1 MTQETQT
8 SHRRSSAWRH
18 FPILAAAVIVV
29 LLALYFMVSS
39 SAFLKAFVVPR
50 VGKALNAR
58 LTVDKVSLSPFS
70 KLVVENVKVETTGLQ
85 PVIQADRMSVN
96 YSLFQLIGG
105 AVALQ
110 DITVNGAKI
119 RVIQQPDGK
128 SNLDPLLQAR
138 VGETQPPPTAG
149 AKPTALDIGKITV
162 TQSLISYTQLSND
175 SSSQTT
181 ELSNVEL
188 TIEKLRNQQPGKL
201 AFTAS
206 ISQSITPPPAT
217 TNQPSTLSGKLD
229 GKFDFNLDANLIP
242 TNIKGDA
249 RLAVAN
255 AVGAFADLA
264 KLSGQFICEV
274 TPTEV
279 REVALRFERE
289 GQRLGQA
296 RLRGPID
303 LGKRDARLT
312 LEIAGIDRHVLNL
325 FGAPFGLDFGDATIS
340 ASTLLDVS
348 QRMSAI
354 AATGKGTVSK
364 FGLRRANTATPPV
377 DIEFEYQANLNLNDS
392 SAIVHKF
399 SLVGKSGNQELLR
412 ASLDRALNLSWGKT
426 VHGLNESVVSIAI
439 SNLRL
444 QDWQML
450 IGTNIPTGTVTASA
464 KLTFQNDGRRIPAEI
479 NLDAKDIS
487 ASFGTNQFARI
498 RDANVRLESTALMT
512 DFRSILADHY
522 KLEMSEGNTRLLTAT
537 GSAGYDLVSKN
548 ANLQINLDADLAAA
562 LKNHPLPDV
571 SVASGR
577 ASINALVAQEKNQ
590 QQVSAK
596 LAIATFT
603 GGYKDFFLTN
613 YEANIESDV
622 ELTSNYL
629 NIRRLALGGR
639 QVGTSGGSIELSG
652 RYDRVLTNAE
662 LNVTLLG
669 VNQNCLQPILASAI
683 APRQLQSIS
692 INGSAAAKY
701 KANSETTLKLD
712 TEISQL
718 LLSAPD
724 GTKTPPMDF
733 KINLDVAGN
742 APNRYEV
749 RKLEFALPQTPKAK
763 NIIQL
768 QAKLDLSPTNA
779 TPSTMNIGSDAL
791 DISPL
796 YDAFVMTYTN
806 QPQPSPAPQPETEPG
821 PINLPISTLTA
832 DLKVGKLILR
842 ELIATNVTA
851 TAKLNRGVLKI
862 DPCNFLLNGAP
873 VSATA
878 TVDLTKTGYVYE
890 VSATA
895 TNLPVEPLMSLSTTP
910 SQIVGGDLSGSF
922 QIKGAGITGP
932 NLQKNLAGKFGF
944 GSTNLNIPVAQV
956 KSPVLKSVINI
967 ILGLPDLVR
976 RPDAA
981 LANLFS
987 TLTGTRT
994 ASTNSWIDQLS
1005 QAPIDTLKVQGN
1017 AGDGRVQIAQGFVQS
1032 AAFQADARGTIALA
1046 PVLTNSTLELPVTVH
1061 LRRSLAEKA
1070 SLLPDGAP
1078 TNAVY
1083 VKLPDFLTVRGTVG
1097 DPKTDINKLALA
1109 SLTLKAGASI
1119 VGQTGNA
1126 AVDKAAGIVGAV
1138 GNLLGGI
1145 TAPTTNAPPPTS
1157 TNTPANKPAL
1167 PINPLDLFKRK

>member
-1 MTQETQT
+1 MA
-8 SHRRSSAWRH
+8 HRRSSTWRH
-18 FPILAAAVIVV
+18 FPVLAAVVIVV
-29 LLALYFMVSS
+29 LVALYFILSS
-39 SAFLKAFVVPR
+39 SAFLKAVVVPR
-50 VGKALNAR
+50 VGKALNAKV
-58 LTVDKVSLSPFS
+58 TVDKVFLSPFS
-70 KLVVENVKVETTGLQ
+70 KLVVENVKVETTGLE

-128 SNLDPLLQAR
+128 SNIDPLMQAR
-138 VGETQPPPTAG
+138 AGETQPPPAAG

-162 TQSLISYTQLSND
+162 TKSIISYTQLSKD
-175 SSSQTT
+175 SSRQTT
-181 ELSNVEL
+181 ELSDVEL
-188 TIEKLRNQQPGKL
+188 TIENLRNEQPGKV

-206 ISQSITPPPAT
+206 INQSITPPPAT
-217 TNQPSTLSGKLD
+217 TNSPSTLSAKLD
-229 GKFDFNLDANLIP
+229 GKFDFNLDANLVP

-255 AVGAFADLA
+255 AAGAFADLA
-264 KLSGQFICEV
+264 KLSGQFNCEV

-289 GQRLGQA
+289 GQRLGQV
-296 RLRGPID
+296 RVRGPID

-325 FGAPFGLDFGDATIS
+325 FGAPFGLDFGDATVS
-340 ASTLLDVS
+340 ASALLDVS

-364 FGLRRANTATPPV
+364 FGLRRANAATPPV

-399 SLVGKSGNQELLR
+399 NLLGKSGNQELLR

-426 VHGLNESVVSIAI
+426 VHGLNESVVSIAV

-450 IGTNIPTGTVTASA
+450 IGTNIPAGVITASA

-479 NLDAKDIS
+479 TLEAKDIS
-487 ASFGTNQFARI
+487 ASFGTNQYARV
-498 RDANVRLESTALMT
+498 RDANVRLESTALVT

-522 KLEMSEGNTRLLTAT
+522 KLELSEGNTWLLTAT
-537 GSAGYDLVSKN
+537 GSAGYDLVSHN

-562 LKNHPLPDV
+562 LKYHPLPDV

-577 ASINALVAQEKNQ
+577 ASMNALLAQEKNQ

-596 LAIATFT
+596 IAIGTFT
-603 GGYKDFFLTN
+603 GGYRNFFLTN
-613 YEANIESDV
+613 YEANVESDV
-622 ELTSNYL
+622 ELTGNYL

-662 LNVTLLG
+662 LNVALLG
-669 VNQNCLQPILASAI
+669 INQNCLQPILAGTI
-683 APRQLQSIS
+683 TPRQLQSIS
-692 INGSAAAKY
+692 INGSASAKY
-701 KANSETTLKLD
+701 KANSETTVKLD
-712 TEISQL
+712 TEINQL

-724 GTKTPPMDF
+724 GTKTPQMDF
-733 KINLDVAGN
+733 KINLDLAST
-742 APNRYEV
+742 APNRYEI

-763 NIIQL
+763 NIVQL
-768 QAKLDLSPTNA
+768 QAKLDLSTTNA
-779 TPSTMNIGSDAL
+779 TPSTMSIGSDVL
-791 DISPL
+791 DFSQL
-796 YDAFVMTYTN
+796 YDAFVLTSTN
-806 QPQPSPAPQPETEPG
+806 QPQPSPAQQPETEPA
-821 PINLPISTLTA
+821 PISLPISTLTA

-842 ELIATNVTA
+842 ELIATNVSA
-851 TAKLNRGVLKI
+851 TAKLNHGVLKI
-862 DPCNFLLNGAP
+862 DPCNLLVNGAP

-890 VSATA
+890 VSATT
-895 TNLPVEPLMSLSTTP
+895 TNLPIEPLMSLSTTP
-910 SQIVGGDLSGSF
+910 SQIVGGNLSGSF

-932 NLQKNLAGKFGF
+932 NLQKNLAGKFDL

-956 KSPVLKSVINI
+956 KSPILKSVINVV
-967 ILGLPDLVR
+967 LGLPDLVK

-981 LANLFS
+981 LANLIG

-994 ASTNSWIDQLS
+994 ASTNSWIDQLA
-1005 QAPIDTLKVQGN
+1005 QAPIDTLKLQAN
-1017 AGDGRVQIAQGFVQS
+1017 AADGRVQIAQGFVQS

-1046 PVLTNSTLELPVTVH
+1046 PVLTNSTLELPVAVH
-1061 LRRSLAEKA
+1061 LRRSLAERA

-1083 VKLPDFLTVRGTVG
+1083 VKLPDFLTVKGTVG

-1109 SLTLKAGASI
+1109 SLTLKAGAGI
-1119 VGQTGNA
+1119 AGQTGNT
-1126 AVDKAAGIVGAV
+1126 AVDRAAGIVGAV
-1138 GNLLGGI
+1138 GNLLGGV
-1145 TAPTTNAPPPTS
+1145 TAPKTNAPSATD
-1157 TNTPANKPAL
+1157 TNAPATKPVL
-1167 PINPLDLFKRK
+1167 PINPLDLFKKK

>member
-1 MTQETQT
+1 MTQDTQT
-8 SHRRSSAWRH
+8 SRRRSSAWRH
-18 FPILAAAVIVV
+18 FPILAAVVIVV
-29 LLALYFMVSS
+29 LLALYFILSS
-39 SAFLKAFVVPR
+39 SAFLKAVVVPR
-50 VGKALNAR
+50 VGKALNAKV
-58 LTVDKVSLSPFS
+58 TVDKVSLSPFS
-70 KLVVENVKVETTGLQ
+70 KLVVENVKVQTTGLE

-96 YSLFQLIGG
+96 YSLLDLIGG
-105 AVALQ
+105 TFALQ
-110 DITVNGAKI
+110 DVTVNGAKI
-119 RVIQQPDGK
+119 RVIQEPDGK
-128 SNLDPLLQAR
+128 SNLDPLMHPRAA
-138 VGETQPPPTAG
+138 ETQPPSAAG
-149 AKPTALDIGKITV
+149 AKPTAIDIGKITV
-162 TQSLISYTQLSND
+162 TKSLIAYTQLSKD
-175 SSSQTT
+175 SSRQTT
-181 ELSNVEL
+181 ELSDVEL
-188 TIEKLRNQQPGKL
+188 TIEKLRNEQPGKL
-201 AFTAS
+201 AFMAS
-206 ISQSITPPPAT
+206 VNQSITPPPTT
-217 TNQPSTLSGKLD
+217 TNQPSALSAKLD

-242 TNIKGDA
+242 SNIKGDA

-255 AVGAFADLA
+255 AAGAFADLA
-264 KLSGQFICEV
+264 KLSGQFTCEV

-289 GQRLGQA
+289 GQRLGQVRA
-296 RLRGPID
+296 RGPID

-340 ASTLLDVS
+340 ASALLDVS

-354 AATGKGTVSK
+354 AATGKGSVSK
-364 FGLRRANTATPPV
+364 FGVRRANTATPPV
-377 DIEFEYQANLNLNDS
+377 DIDFEYQANLNLNES
-392 SAIVHKF
+392 SAIIHKF
-399 SLVGKSGNQELLR
+399 SLLGKSGNQELLR

-439 SNLRL
+439 TNLRL
-444 QDWQML
+444 QDWQMFL
-450 IGTNIPTGTVTASA
+450 GTNVPTGTITAAA

-479 NLDAKDIS
+479 TLDAKDLS
-487 ASFGTNQFARI
+487 ASFGTNQFARV
-498 RDANVRLESTALMT
+498 RGANVRLESTALMT

-522 KLEMSEGNTRLLTAT
+522 KLEISEGNSRLLTAT

-548 ANLQINLDADLAAA
+548 ANLQINLETDLAAT
-562 LKNHPLPDV
+562 LKNHPVPDV
-571 SVASGR
+571 TIASGR
-577 ASINALVAQEKNQ
+577 ASVNALIAQEKNQ

-596 LAIATFT
+596 LLIAAFT
-603 GGYKDFFLTN
+603 GGYKDFLLTN

-622 ELTSNYL
+622 ELTGNYL
-629 NIRRLALGGR
+629 NIRRFALGGR

-692 INGSAAAKY
+692 INGTATAKY
-701 KANSETTLKLD
+701 KASSETTVKLD
-712 TEISQL
+712 TEINQL

-733 KINLDVAGN
+733 KINLDVAST
-742 APNRYEV
+742 APNRYEI

-768 QAKLDLSPTNA
+768 HAQLDLSPTNA
-779 TPSTMNIGSDAL
+779 TPATMNIASDAL
-791 DISPL
+791 DISQL
-796 YDAFVMTYTN
+796 YDAFVMTSTN
-806 QPQPSPAPQPETEPG
+806 QPQPSPAPTPETEPA
-821 PINLPISTLTA
+821 PINLPVSTLTA
-832 DLKVGKLILR
+832 DVKVGKLILR
-842 ELIATNVTA
+842 ELTATNVTA
-851 TAKLNRGVLKI
+851 TAHLNRGVLKI
-862 DPCNFLLNGAP
+862 DPCNLIINGAP

-910 SQIVGGDLSGSF
+910 SQIVGGNVSGAL
-922 QIKGAGITGP
+922 QIRGAGITGP
-932 NLQKNLAGKFGF
+932 NLQKHLAGKFDF
-944 GSTNLNIPVAQV
+944 GSTNLNVPVAQV
-956 KSPVLKSVINI
+956 KSPVLKSVVNV

-981 LANLFS
+981 LANLLGN
-987 TLTGTRT
+987 LTGTRT
-994 ASTNSWIDQLS
+994 ASTNTWIDQLT
-1005 QAPIDTLKVQGN
+1005 QAPIDTLKVQGS
-1017 AGDGRVQIAQGFVQS
+1017 AGEGRVQIAQGFVQS
-1032 AAFQADARGTIALA
+1032 AAFQADARGTITLA
-1046 PVLTNSTLELPVTVH
+1046 PVLTNSTLELPVAVH

-1078 TNAVY
+1078 TNAIY
-1083 VKLPDFLTVRGTVG
+1083 VKLPDFVTVKGTVG

-1109 SLTLKAGASI
+1109 SLTLKAGAGI

-1126 AVDKAAGIVGAV
+1126 DLDKAAGIVGAV
-1138 GNLLGGI
+1138 GNLLGGV
-1145 TAPTTNAPPPTS
+1145 TAPKTNAPS
-1157 TNTPANKPAL
+1157 ATNTNAPATKPAL